1 MAQRIDFHFNVP
13 NRLLYACRVV
23 RKARAN
29 NMTVAVWTRDAH
41 RLAYFVRQLW
51 RFEPTCFNLHV
62 SDYFYLAAETPI
74 VYHTDEK
81 LLPARDVLLLLD
93 DEVPDDWKSLFSRF
107 GRVIDIVG
115 AAESER
121 QPARERFKIYRSA
134 GLAPVAHDQG
144 AQHA

>member
-1 MAQRIDFHFNVP
+1 NVA

-41 RLAYFVRQLW
+41 KLDFFARQLW
-51 RFEPTCFNLHV
+51 SFEPTGFYPHV
-62 SDYFYLAAETPI
+62 AADDELAAETPI

-81 LLPARDVLLLLD
+81 LLPARDVLILLD
-93 DEVPDDWKSLFSRF
+93 DEVPDDWKTLFDRF

-115 AAESER
+115 ATEAER
-121 QPARERFKIYRSA
+121 LPARQRFKTYRAA
-134 GLAPVAHDQG
+134 GLSPIAHDQG
-144 AQHA
+144 AHNA

>member
-1 MAQRIDFHFNVP
+1 MGFYPH
-13 NRLLYACRVV
+13 
-23 RKARAN
+23 
-29 NMTVAVWTRDAH
+29 VAADD
-41 RLAYFVRQLW
+41 
-51 RFEPTCFNLHV
+51 E
-62 SDYFYLAAETPI
+62 LAAETPI

-93 DEVPDDWKSLFSRF
+93 DEVPDDWESLFSRF

>member
-41 RLAYFVRQLW
+41 RLDFFVRQLW
-51 RFEPTCFNLHV
+51 SFEPTGFYPHV
-62 SDYFYLAAETPI
+62 AADDELAAETPI

-93 DEVPDDWKSLFSRF
+93 DEVPDDWKILFSRF